1 MLSIPSKILES
12 CVTDSI
18 VDHVFTCNQLVTEYQ
33 WAYRKGHSTDL
44 LLAHLTETWRR
55 ALDSNLVVGV
65 ILTDFQK
72 AFDSIS
78 HKILTHKL
86 EHNYGIKGNLLAW
99 TRDYLSK
106 RKQYTVVNG
115 ELSSQ
120 ADVTTGVPQGSVLGP
135 TLFALYTGDLPEAV
149 SSASLYMYADD
160 TTIYCIGE
168 SVDSVTN
175 ALNNAIKELEDWS
188 SKNNL
193 VPHPKKCEAM
203 MLLRGSFTGPLN
215 ALSLCNH
222 TIKWVTHARLLGV
235 TIDDKLTWA
244 QHISEVKKSFVNK
257 LNLLKRSSFL
267 SRNVLLDLYFKI
279 MLPSVS
285 YALPIW
291 GSFTNKDGFLAL
303 ESLHC
308 RAAKLI
314 YGLTRD
320 MPTTEVLKTAKW
332 DSLYFMYKVKL
343 ATLAYKI
350 FHDCT
355 PPSMG
360 HILTRKTSPI
370 HHLRTAN
377 TVTVPRF
384 NTYFMKNSIAFR
396 SSIVWNPL
404 TPDLAK
410 TSSSKNYTRMASK
423 SDKLRNLDF
432 QAESPQTMF
441 HNNDNDYLYY

>member
-1 MLSIPSKILES
+1 M
-12 CVTDSI
+12 
-18 VDHVFTCNQLVTEYQ
+18 
-33 WAYRKGHSTDL
+33 
-44 LLAHLTETWRR
+44 
-55 ALDSNLVVGV
+55 
-65 ILTDFQK
+65 
-72 AFDSIS
+72 
-78 HKILTHKL
+78 
-86 EHNYGIKGNLLAW
+86 
-99 TRDYLSK
+99 
-106 RKQYTVVNG
+106 
-115 ELSSQ
+115 
-120 ADVTTGVPQGSVLGP
+120 
-135 TLFALYTGDLPEAV
+135 
-149 SSASLYMYADD
+149 
-160 TTIYCIGE
+160 
-168 SVDSVTN
+168 
-175 ALNNAIKELEDWS
+175 
-188 SKNNL
+188 
-193 VPHPKKCEAM
+193 
-203 MLLRGSFTGPLN
+203 
-215 ALSLCNH
+215 
-222 TIKWVTHARLLGV
+222 THARLLGV

-267 SRNVLLDLYFKI
+267 PRNILLDLYFKI
-279 MLPSVS
+279 ILPSVS

-320 MPTTEVLKTAKW
+320 MPTTEVLRTAKW
-332 DSLYFMYKVKL
+332 DSLHFMYKVKL

-360 HILTRKTSPI
+360 HILTKKTSPI
-370 HHLRTAN
+370 HHLRTTN

-396 SSIVWNPL
+396 SSIVWNLL

-410 TSSSKNYTRMASK
+410 TSNVKSYTRMASK

-432 QAESPQTMF
+432 QAESPQTMP
-441 HNNDNDYLYY
+441 HNNDNDFLYY

>member
-1 MLSIPSKILES
+1 MR
-12 CVTDSI
+12 C
-18 VDHVFTCNQLVTEYQ
+18 
-33 WAYRKGHSTDL
+33 R
-44 LLAHLTETWRR
+44 
-55 ALDSNLVVGV
+55 
-65 ILTDFQK
+65 
-72 AFDSIS
+72 
-78 HKILTHKL
+78 
-86 EHNYGIKGNLLAW
+86 YG
-99 TRDYLSK
+99 
-106 RKQYTVVNG
+106 
-115 ELSSQ
+115 E
-120 ADVTTGVPQGSVLGP
+120 
-135 TLFALYTGDLPEAV
+135 
-149 SSASLYMYADD
+149 
-160 TTIYCIGE
+160 
-168 SVDSVTN
+168 
-175 ALNNAIKELEDWS
+175 
-188 SKNNL
+188 
-193 VPHPKKCEAM
+193 
-203 MLLRGSFTGPLN
+203 
-215 ALSLCNH
+215 
-222 TIKWVTHARLLGV
+222 
-235 TIDDKLTWA
+235 
-244 QHISEVKKSFVNK
+244 
-257 LNLLKRSSFL
+257 
-267 SRNVLLDLYFKI
+267 VLLI
-279 MLPSVS
+279 RTGSLP
-285 YALPIW
+285 W
-291 GSFTNKDGFLAL
+291 

-396 SSIVWNPL
+396 SSIVWNLL